1 MTIKHTTITDVINR
15 EVAPALGEFV
25 DDFDVEAIAREAFE
39 YVGGAF
45 VQREDVDFWEVAKA
59 HDVSGMV
66 LNDNGNWVNF
76 EAAVNYMNDD
86 LREEIHAELAPC
98 KDQAFFDA
106 YCERHEKK
114 FGEVFAPAID
124 CW

>member
-1 MTIKHTTITDVINR
+1 MTTKYTTIGDVISY
-15 EVAPALGEFV
+15 EVVPALGEFV

-39 YVGGAF
+39 CVDGAF

-66 LNDNGNWVNF
+66 LNDNGNWVNY
-76 EAAVNYMNDD
+76 EDAVFYMDDD
-86 LREEIHAELAPC
+86 LREEIHDELAPC
-98 KDQAFFDA
+98 NDQAFFDA

-114 FGEVFAPAID
+114 FGEVFAPGVYG
-124 CW
+124 W

>member
-1 MTIKHTTITDVINR
+1 MTTKYTTIGDVISY
-15 EVAPALGEFV
+15 EVVPALGEFV

-39 YVGGAF
+39 YVDGAF

-66 LNDNGNWVNF
+66 LNDNGNWVNY
-76 EAAVNYMNDD
+76 EDAVFYMDDD
-86 LREEIHAELAPC
+86 LREEIHDELAPC
-98 KDQAFFDA
+98 NDQAFFDA

-114 FGEVFAPAID
+114 FGEVFAPGVYG
-124 CW
+124 W

>member
-1 MTIKHTTITDVINR
+1 MTTKYTTNGDVISY
-15 EVAPALGEFV
+15 EVVPALGEFV

-39 YVGGAF
+39 YVDGAF

-66 LNDNGNWVNF
+66 LNDNGNWVNY
-76 EAAVNYMNDD
+76 EDAVFYMDDD
-86 LREEIHAELAPC
+86 LREEIHDELAPC
-98 KDQAFFDA
+98 NDQAFFDA

-114 FGEVFAPAID
+114 FGEVFAPGVYG
-124 CW
+124 W

>member
-1 MTIKHTTITDVINR
+1 MTTKYTTIGDIISY
-15 EVAPALGEFV
+15 EVVPALGKFV

-39 YVGGAF
+39 YVDGAF

-66 LNDNGNWVNF
+66 LNDNGNWVNY
-76 EAAVNYMNDD
+76 EDAVFYMDDD
-86 LREEIHAELAPC
+86 LREEIHDELAPC

-114 FGEVFAPAID
+114 FGEVFAPGVYG
-124 CW
+124 W

>member
-39 YVGGAF
+39 YVDGAF
-45 VQREDVDFWEVAKA
+45 VQREDVDFWEVTKA

-76 EAAVNYMNDD
+76 EVAVNYMDDD

>member
-1 MTIKHTTITDVINR
+1 MPTKNTTPGDLSSY
-15 EVAPALGEFV
+15 EVVPALGEFV

-39 YVGGAF
+39 YVDGAF

-66 LNDNGNWVNF
+66 LNDNGNWVNY
-76 EAAVNYMNDD
+76 EDAVFYMDDD
-86 LREEIHAELAPC
+86 LREEIHDELAPC
-98 KDQAFFDA
+98 NDQAFFDA

-114 FGEVFAPAID
+114 FGEVFAPGVYG
-124 CW
+124 W

>member
-39 YVGGAF
+39 YVDGAF
-45 VQREDVDFWEVAKA
+45 VQ
-59 HDVSGMV
+59 
-66 LNDNGNWVNF
+66 
-76 EAAVNYMNDD
+76 
-86 LREEIHAELAPC
+86 REEIHAELAPC

>member
-39 YVGGAF
+39 YVDGAF

-76 EAAVNYMNDD
+76 EAAVNYMDDD

-114 FGEVFAPAID
+114 FGGVFAPAID